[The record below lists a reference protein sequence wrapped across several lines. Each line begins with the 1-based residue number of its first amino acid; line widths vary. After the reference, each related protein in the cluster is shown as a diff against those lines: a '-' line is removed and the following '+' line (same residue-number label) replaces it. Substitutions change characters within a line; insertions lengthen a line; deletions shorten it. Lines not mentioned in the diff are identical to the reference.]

1 LVFLIGEDSTRLSPE
16 NQAGHEPRRRGGL
29 ALLGVLSGYT
39 ALFIV
44 GGLVAGLLLDHV
56 LHTSPAFLLI
66 GVLGGFGA
74 TMVQIV
80 RIAMQELNE

>member
-1 LVFLIGEDSTRLSPE
+1 MSPE
-16 NQAGHEPRRRGGL
+16 NQTGHERRRSGV
-29 ALLGVLSGYT
+29 ALIGVLGGYSV
-39 ALFIV
+39 LFIV

-56 LHTSPAFLLI
+56 LHTSPAFLLV

>member
-1 LVFLIGEDSTRLSPE
+1 LVFLKGEDTSRLSPE
-16 NQAGHEPRRRGGL
+16 NQAGHGRRRGGL
-29 ALLGVLSGYT
+29 ALLGVLGGYT

-74 TMVQIV
+74 TMVQII